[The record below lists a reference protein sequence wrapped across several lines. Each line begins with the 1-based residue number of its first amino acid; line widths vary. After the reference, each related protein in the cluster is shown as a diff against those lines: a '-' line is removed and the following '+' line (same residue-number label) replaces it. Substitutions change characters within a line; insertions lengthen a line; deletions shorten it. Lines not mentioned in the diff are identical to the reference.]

1 MFFDDFND
9 EEEDFFEGDDDFE
22 VIHTEKEVS
31 QEIYN
36 RMIDRYVRT
45 NYEAI
50 ERKGIDIQGLR
61 IMSLDNGVL
70 VQLKSTIQFMIQ
82 YFVEREEYEKCAL
95 LNKYLPELE
104 DVGTND

>member
-1 MFFDDFND
+1 MFFDDFD
-9 EEEDFFEGDDDFE
+9 EEEDFFGSDDDLQPDE
-22 VIHTEKEVS
+22 ATEEMS
-31 QEIYN
+31 QQIYD

-61 IMSLDNGVL
+61 LISMDNAVL
-70 VQLKSTIQFMIQ
+70 SQLKSTICYMIQ
-82 YFVEREEYEKCAL
+82 YFVEREEYEKCAV

-104 DVGTND
+104 DIEIK

>member
-1 MFFDDFND
+1 MFFDDFD
-9 EEEDFFEGDDDFE
+9 EEEDFFGSEDDLQPDE
-22 VIHTEKEVS
+22 ATEEMS
-31 QEIYN
+31 QQIYD

-61 IMSLDNGVL
+61 LISMDNAVL
-70 VQLKSTIQFMIQ
+70 SQLKSTICYMIQ
-82 YFVEREEYEKCAL
+82 YFVEREEYEKCAV

-104 DVGTND
+104 DIEIK